1 MYRYR
6 DSVLESPEDSF
17 CLVNMANRDA
27 MLTWE
32 SDVLQIDLDDVTFFP
47 LDARGSVG
55 PKRYLI

>member
-1 MYRYR
+1 
-6 DSVLESPEDSF
+6 
-17 CLVNMANRDA
+17 MANRDA